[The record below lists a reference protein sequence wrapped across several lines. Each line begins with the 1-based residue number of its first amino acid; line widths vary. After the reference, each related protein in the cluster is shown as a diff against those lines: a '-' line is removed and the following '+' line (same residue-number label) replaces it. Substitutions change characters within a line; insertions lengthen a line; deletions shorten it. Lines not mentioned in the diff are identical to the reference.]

1 MIYWQVCLNCINDSI
16 FQGPFGATC
25 PECGSDDSEIGG
37 IVITEK
43 NEEGGKREEGEE
55 NE

>member
-1 MIYWQVCLNCINDSI
+1 MIYWQVCLNCINDST

-25 PECGSDDSEIGG
+25 PECGSDNTEIGG
-37 IVITEK
+37 IVMTEENK
-43 NEEGGKREEGEE
+43 EGEKGEEEKE